1 MTITVNTKA
10 YAFDTNVTPD
20 VGRHTGPA
28 NTYEIKDYVDLKRTA
43 PKPNGTFRGVARAS
57 AKFVKT
63 VTLDDST
70 KADAIV
76 EATFSIPVGMS
87 KANIDSI
94 RDDLGDLLISTNG
107 HDLVYKQDIAQ

>member
-1 MTITVNTKA
+1 MTVTVNTKA

-20 VGRHTGPA
+20 CGRHTGPS
-28 NTYEIKDYVDLKRTA
+28 NTFEAKDYLDLKRTA
-43 PKPNGTFRGVARAS
+43 PKPNGTFRGVSRAS
-57 AKFVKT
+57 AKFVRT

-87 KANIDSI
+87 QANIDSI
-94 RDDLGDLLISTNG
+94 RDDLGDLLVSTNG
-107 HDLVYKQDIAQ
+107 SDLVYKHDICQ

>member
-1 MTITVNTKA
+1 MTVTVNTKA

-28 NTYEIKDYVDLKRTA
+28 NTFEAKDYLDLRRTM
-43 PKPNGTFRGVARAS
+43 PKKNGTFRGVARAS

-70 KADAIV
+70 KADAIFEFTSSV
-76 EATFSIPVGMS
+76 PVGMS

-94 RDDLGDLLISTNG
+94 RDDLGDFLISTNG
-107 HDLVYKQDIAQ
+107 DDLVYKQDIAQ